1 MIKPEFKAS
10 YIWRQITDVNIC
22 SNMQYTLVCWCVFS
36 FLVMFKL
43 LLDFSFFI
51 NMEHF
56 LLKQIRTVT
65 TNIPFQRGGSVTNV
79 CDTGLDWCSG
89 DCKCWSLPHFPLAQL
104 GCLQR
109 WRTYAESQSILCDKF
124 NKWNLGGN
132 TEEAMASHSSVLA
145 WKIPWMGKPGGLPS
159 MGSHRVRYNWSDLA
173 AAAAK
178 YLLLSLPRSY
188 M

>member
-1 MIKPEFKAS
+1 MIKPEFKVS
-10 YIWRQITDVNIC
+10 YIWCHITDVNIC
-22 SNMQYTLVCWCVFS
+22 SNMQYTLVCWCVFG

-65 TNIPFQRGGSVTNV
+65 TNTPFQIGGSVTNMH
-79 CDTGLDWCSG
+79 DTGLDWCSG
-89 DCKCWSLPHFPLAQL
+89 DCKCWSLPHFRLAQL

-109 WRTYAESQSILCDKF
+109 WRIYAESQSILCDKF

-145 WKIPWMGKPGGLPS
+145 WKIPWTGEPGGLLS
-159 MGSHRVRYNWSDLA
+159 MGWHRVGYNWSDLA

-178 YLLLSLPRSY
+178 YLLLSLPRTY
-188 M
+188 L